1 MSNKT
6 DKTDKADKFARH
18 AQKPIIRSDNTKKNG
33 DVTAWLTGLWDKKLE
48 NGQTED
54 KPGKKK
60 IYRSR
65 GVGQLNFLL
74 LPPKIGVPTS

>member
-18 AQKPIIRSDNTKKNG
+18 AQKPIDRSDNTKKNG

-54 KPGKKK
+54 KPGKKY
-60 IYRSR
+60 IYRS
-65 GVGQLNFLL
+65 
-74 LPPKIGVPTS
+74 KIGIVADGLAE